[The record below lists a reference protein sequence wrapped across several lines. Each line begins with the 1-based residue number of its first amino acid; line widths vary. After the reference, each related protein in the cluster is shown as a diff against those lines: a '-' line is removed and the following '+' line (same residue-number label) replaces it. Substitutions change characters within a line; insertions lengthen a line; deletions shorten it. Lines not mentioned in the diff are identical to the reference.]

1 MGSKTYRYILAFSLL
16 FTSIAEAQDFKRQIL
31 KGIVENETTETIMKS
46 VHVLN
51 LNTIVGSITDDE
63 GVFEIEAQVN
73 DTLYFSYLGFK
84 PFKVAVTQDM
94 IKFKNPKFKL
104 TVLAFAL
111 EEVVLSPY
119 KLTGYLDVDVK
130 NVPLNPAGRYNIQGL
145 PSSGYE
151 AGNIQGLPSSGY
163 EAGNRN
169 RSSISKAVGALFNPA
184 DFLYNLFGKNPAQM
198 RKLKKMRADDEIKNL
213 LASKFDREVLIQ
225 LLGIDR
231 VNLEEILRNCNYS
244 KAFIREAN
252 DLQILEAISGCYEE
266 FKILQL

>member
-16 FTSIAEAQDFKRQIL
+16 FTSIAKAQDSKRQIL

-63 GVFEIEAQVN
+63 GVFEIEAQIN

-94 IKFKNPKFKL
+94 IKFENPKFKL

-130 NVPLNPAGRYNIQGL
+130 NVPLNPAGRY
-145 PSSGYE
+145 
-151 AGNIQGLPSSGY
+151 NIQGLPSSGY

>member
-1 MGSKTYRYILAFSLL
+1 MSTKCHRLIFTL
-16 FTSIAEAQDFKRQIL
+16 FTLYSSIVFAQENERLIL
-31 KGIVENETTETIMKS
+31 KGIVENEITEDAMNG

-51 LNTIVGSITDDE
+51 LNTIVGTTSDDQ
-63 GVFEIEAQVN
+63 GVFEIEAKAK

-84 PFKVAVTQDM
+84 PFKVAVTEDM
-94 IKFKNPKFKL
+94 LKFENPKFKL

-111 EEVVLSPY
+111 EEVVLRPY
-119 KLTGYLDVDVK
+119 QLTGYLDIDVK

-145 PSSGYE
+145 PSG
-151 AGNIQGLPSSGY
+151 GY

-169 RSSISKAVGALFNPA
+169 RSSIAKAVGALFNPA

-198 RKLKKMRADDEIKNL
+198 RKLKKMRADNEIKNL

-225 LLGIDR
+225 LLGINR

-244 KAFIREAN
+244 KAFIKEAN

-266 FKILQL
+266 FKVLQL

>member
-1 MGSKTYRYILAFSLL
+1 MSYKIFNGFLTFFLL
-16 FTSIAEAQDFKRQIL
+16 FTILASAQDPERQVLRGTI
-31 KGIVENETTETIMKS
+31 ENEITQVTMNS

-51 LNTIVGSITDDE
+51 LNTIVGSISNDK
-63 GVFEIEAQVN
+63 GVFEIEAKPK
-73 DTLYFSYLGFK
+73 DTLYFSYLGYK
-84 PFKVAVTQDM
+84 SLKVAVTQDM
-94 IKFKNPKFKL
+94 LKFENPKFKL

-111 EEVVLSPY
+111 EEVVIRPY
-119 KLTGYLDVDVK
+119 QLTGYLAIDVK

-151 AGNIQGLPSSGY
+151 AGN
-163 EAGNRN
+163 RN
-169 RSSISKAVGALFNPA
+169 KSSISKAVGALFNPA

-225 LLGIDR
+225 LLGINR
-231 VNLEEILRNCNYS
+231 GNLEEILRNCNYS
-244 KAFIREAN
+244 KAFISEAN